1 MSRAN
6 FRPEPIP
13 DDGGRG
19 GEARLPYEGIV
30 SNLLGI
36 AKLLSAEFR
45 QIAADNDLS
54 DCLAGTLWHVHRSGQ
69 IKASDLA
76 RTMSCDMG
84 NLSGSLDRL
93 ESAGL
98 VERVTSGADRRVRLL
113 QLTSR
118 GRRVAAQIENR
129 FNSSTIH
136 NQLGRMTARERL
148 TLNTALSKMHA
159 ALSNGASKTAAAP
172 TAQIRRLPH

>member
-1 MSRAN
+1 MSRVN
-6 FRPEPIP
+6 FQPAPVP
-13 DDGGRG
+13 DEE
-19 GEARLPYEGIV
+19 EAIV
-30 SNLLGI
+30 SGLLGI

-76 RTMSCDMG
+76 RSMSCDMG

-98 VERVTSGADRRVRLL
+98 VERVTSGADRRVRFL
-113 QLTSR
+113 QLTTK
-118 GRRVAAQIENR
+118 GRKVAAQIEGR
-129 FNSSTIH
+129 FKSSAIH
-136 NQLGRMTARERL
+136 GQLGRMTPRERYAL
-148 TLNTALSKMHA
+148 STALSKMHA
-159 ALSNGASKTAAAP
+159 ALSSSATKSSAAP
-172 TAQIRRLPH
+172 TAQVRRLPT

>member
-6 FRPEPIP
+6 FQPEPMP
-13 DDGGRG
+13 DK
-19 GEARLPYEGIV
+19 EEVIV

-45 QIAADNDLS
+45 QIAADNGLS

-93 ESAGL
+93 QSAGL
-98 VERVTSGADRRVRLL
+98 VERVTSGADRRVRLM
-113 QLTSR
+113 QLTAK
-118 GRRVAAQIENR
+118 GRRVAAQVESR
-129 FNSSTIH
+129 FKSSTIH
-136 NQLGRMTARERL
+136 NQLGRMTPRERYAL
-148 TLNTALSKMHA
+148 STALSKMHA
-159 ALSNGASKTAAAP
+159 GLSTSATRTAGAP
-172 TAQIRRLPH
+172 TAQIRRLPT

>member
-1 MSRAN
+1 LQKTNMSRAN
-6 FRPEPIP
+6 FQPEPAP
-13 DDGGRG
+13 D
-19 GEARLPYEGIV
+19 EEEVIV

-76 RTMSCDMG
+76 RNMSCDMG

-98 VERVTSGADRRVRLL
+98 VERVASGADRRVRLM
-113 QLTSR
+113 QLTQK

-129 FNSSTIH
+129 FKGSTIH
-136 NQLGRMTARERL
+136 HQLGRMTPRERYAL
-148 TLNTALSKMHA
+148 STALGKMYA
-159 ALSNGASKTAAAP
+159 ALSTSATKNAGAP
-172 TAQIRRLPH
+172 TAQVRRLPT